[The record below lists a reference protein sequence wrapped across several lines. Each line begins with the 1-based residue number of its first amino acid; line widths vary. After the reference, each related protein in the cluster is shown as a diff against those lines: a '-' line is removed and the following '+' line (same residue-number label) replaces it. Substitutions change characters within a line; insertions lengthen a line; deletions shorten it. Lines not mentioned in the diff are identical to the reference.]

1 MHNFILNE
9 TQHLSMFACL
19 TTQLPTHWPLPHPQC
34 EGMTSVLSGTKLG
47 LCRSVPM
54 NLQGQL
60 LKPGF
65 EVPLAAQGL
74 CLKDTALSWAH
85 LQKRVCSGNTYSL
98 VGRLGLEKYA
108 GRTEISTLA
117 RRTWLMIRK
126 KSSGCCRTSL
136 ANKWCRT
143 SENR

>member
-1 MHNFILNE
+1 
-9 TQHLSMFACL
+9 MFACL
-19 TTQLPTHWPLPHPQC
+19 TTH
-34 EGMTSVLSGTKLG
+34 VLSGTKLG

-98 VGRLGLEKYA
+98 VGRLGLEK
-108 GRTEISTLA
+108 ISWADRHNFNFGPQNPVDDTQKVLRVLQDIA
-117 RRTWLMIRK
+117 SKQVVSHLRK
-126 KSSGCCRTSL
+126 PLIWQT
-136 ANKWCRT
+136 T
-143 SENR
+143 